1 MQLEYTK
8 QRKRSWLNGLA
19 NLMAQRG
26 MPLPPQ
32 LTGVPFP
39 PNYDPAN
46 MPWKSLEVSPT
57 DLGFIRLAGKDI
69 DLYRLWGLVTGNGG
83 GQLVRLY
90 HLYALQSQLFST
102 ARVSQVTQKGL
113 WQGVRQTLGLPETMS
128 SPNSIDPQPV
138 VAILER
144 YYTALIGPFEEAY
157 RKNLME
163 QQQRARQ
170 QGNMNQRPGMVGIPG
185 QNMPLPGG
193 NPAAVAIPPSNPA
206 LDGPLPG
213 QLQVPQMPFQPPNMM
228 GVGGGMATNGANHPA
243 MNGVPTAKLASGGY
257 PGMPVG
263 APNGTAD
270 LEHDMENRKRKMQE
284 AIESDAKRV
293 RQKTG
298 MFMLL

>member
-1 MQLEYTK
+1 MQQEYAK
-8 QRKRSWLNGLA
+8 QRKRSWLTGLA

-26 MPLPPQ
+26 TPLPPQ

-57 DLGFIRLAGKDI
+57 DLGFIRLAGTDI
-69 DLYRLWGLVTGNGG
+69 DLYKLWGLVTGNGG
-83 GQLVRLY
+83 GQLVRIHVCVL
-90 HLYALQSQLFST
+90 HSWLFSA

-128 SPNSIDPQPV
+128 SPNNIEPQPV

-170 QGNMNQRPGMVGIPG
+170 QGSMNQRPGMVGIPG
-185 QNMPLPGG
+185 QNIALPGG
-193 NPAAVAIPPSNPA
+193 SPAAVGMIAPPNPA
-206 LDGPLPG
+206 MDGPLPG
-213 QLQVPQMPFQPPNMM
+213 QLHPQMPFQPPNMM
-228 GVGGGMATNGANHPA
+228 GVGGGMSTNGASHPA
-243 MNGVPTAKLASGGY
+243 MNGVPMAKLAVGGY
-257 PGMPVG
+257 PAMPG
-263 APNGTAD
+263 GTPNGTAD

-284 AIESDAKRV
+284 AVESDAKRV

-298 MFMLL
+298 MFV